1 MDKFTTCKD
10 ISNEDSD
17 DAIKTF
23 SIYKISQGQINLLPG
38 NKQKIKAFIQ
48 WTKDQS
54 WLGINPTTLMFPVDT
69 TVELLRRVK
78 MHKMFVSRSDAIA
91 SATKP
96 DKLTKDTK

>member
-1 MDKFTTCKD
+1 
-10 ISNEDSD
+10 
-17 DAIKTF
+17 
-23 SIYKISQGQINLLPG
+23 
-38 NKQKIKAFIQ
+38 
-48 WTKDQS
+48 
-54 WLGINPTTLMFPVDT
+54 MFPVDT